1 MWRTFR
7 SKAEEGFTLVEATV
21 SMFLLVVVLVLS
33 LTFLFS
39 MRTFSQRQEL
49 FASPRQTARRAID
62 YVGYYVRGA
71 TDMNFR
77 GGNPNAIV
85 TFYQKNSVNVQAS
98 YNNVTSAALA
108 DPGTDIITLA
118 VPNQGSLNI
127 PILRWVGADLNAA
140 NAWIGYAEGCP
151 PPYGP
156 RAGGSDA
163 INDAMFKEITG
174 YDPSTGKSA
183 ILTVVDERGN
193 WVYYQI
199 TNYQQVDCADGSGE
213 IIHVVANPGQS
224 DGINPPGGPGGTL
237 DPPVS
242 IMGAVRYTCFRVK
255 NNQLQ
260 QRWGLFDPT
269 SPDTGFVPLLDNVE
283 DMQIAYIYDDGTV
296 VNNAVPPQ
304 VGPSGTPTAT
314 DVIHV
319 VGIRLTVTARSDRLP
334 VTLTHRNRF
343 GRPAAED
350 HAAGGL
356 DDRYHYRLTTTL
368 MVRNR
373 TLGS

>member
-7 SKAEEGFTLVEATV
+7 SKAEAGFTLVEATV

-49 FASPRQTARRAID
+49 FASPRQTARRAVD

-85 TFYQKNSVNVQAS
+85 TYYQRNGVNVQAS
-98 YNNVTSAALA
+98 YNNVTNAALA
-108 DPGTDIITLA
+108 DLGTDIITLA

-127 PILRWVGADLNAA
+127 PIVRWTGSDLNAA

-156 RAGGSDA
+156 LTGGSDT
-163 INDAMFKEITG
+163 INDQMFKEATG
-174 YDPSTGKSA
+174 YDPATGKSA

-199 TNYQQVDCADGSGE
+199 TNYQQVDCANSDGE

-237 DPPVS
+237 DPPVN

-255 NNQLQ
+255 SFQLQ
-260 QRWGLFDPT
+260 QRWGLFDPAA
-269 SPDTGFVPLLDNVE
+269 PDAGFVPLLDNVE
-283 DMQIAYIYDDGTV
+283 DLQVAYIYNDGTIL
-296 VNNAVPPQ
+296 NNAVPPQ
-304 VGPSGTPTAT
+304 AGPNGTPTAT
-314 DVIHV
+314 DVTNV

-373 TLGS
+373 TLGN

>member
-1 MWRTFR
+1 MWRTFP
-7 SKAEEGFTLVEATV
+7 SKSQRGFTLVEATV

-49 FASPRQTARRAID
+49 FASPRQTARRAVD

-85 TFYQKNSVNVQAS
+85 TFYQKNTTDVQAS
-98 YNNVTSAALA
+98 YNNVTNAAFA
-108 DPGTDIITLA
+108 DVGTDIITLA
-118 VPNQGSLNI
+118 VPYQASLNI
-127 PILRWVGADLNAA
+127 PILRWVGSDLNAA

-156 RAGGSDA
+156 LTGGSDA
-163 INDAMFKEITG
+163 INERMFKEATG
-174 YDPSTGKSA
+174 YDPNTGKSA

-199 TNYQQVDCADGSGE
+199 TNYQQVNCDNSDGE
-213 IIHVVANPGQS
+213 IIHVVANPGLS

-237 DPPVS
+237 DPPVQ

-260 QRWGLFDPT
+260 QRWGLFDPA
-269 SPDTGFVPLLDNVE
+269 SPDAGFVPLLDNVE
-283 DMQIAYIYDDGTV
+283 DMQIAYIYDDGTIL
-296 VNNAVPPQ
+296 NNGVPPQ
-304 VGPSGTPTAT
+304 VGPNGTPTAT
-314 DVIHV
+314 DITHV
-319 VGIRLTVTARSDRLP
+319 VGIRLTLTARSDRLP

-350 HAAGGL
+350 RPAGGL

-373 TLGS
+373 TLGN